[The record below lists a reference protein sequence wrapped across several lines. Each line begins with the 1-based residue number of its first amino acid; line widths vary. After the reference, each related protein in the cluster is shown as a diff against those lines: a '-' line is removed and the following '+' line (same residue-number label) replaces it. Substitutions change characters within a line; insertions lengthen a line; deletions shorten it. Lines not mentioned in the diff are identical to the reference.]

1 MSKLVAVIDCE
12 TDPFLNN
19 RIPKPF
25 CVEFH
30 SDKLTRQ
37 FWGNDCML
45 QLANFCEKLQ
55 EEYFIYAHNG
65 GKFDFLFMSEY
76 LDNPIKI
83 INSRIVSAAFFQHT
97 LRDSFA
103 IIPVPL
109 RDYEK
114 ETFDYRKMESDVRE
128 KHKTEIL
135 DYLHSDCMYL
145 LQIVSAFVGRFGPKL
160 TVGSTAIKELRKR
173 HDFERLSQ
181 DQDTIFRPFY
191 YGGRVEC
198 FKGGIIKGPWKVFD
212 VNSMYPKAMRDFNH
226 PANGAFVQLDELPD
240 ESATYFIHFRG
251 KNYGALPVKTKMGL
265 DFNIPDGD
273 FFACSHE
280 MNVALKYG
288 LVEIDEIYSVYEA
301 VETIS
306 FDTFVN
312 EFYAEKVNSKLA
324 GDKRNEMFAKF
335 MLNSAYGKFGQNPE
349 NFEDFIIEREF
360 GKDIELREQGYEIKS
375 EYPTFEIWGKPS
387 KVLDHS
393 FYDVSIAASITSA
406 ARSILLEA
414 IQKAVEPIYCD
425 TDSLICRELNCE
437 ISPSILGAWKIEGQ
451 FDFAA
456 IGGKKLYAM
465 YNKGDKTTKKIA
477 SKGGTL
483 NLQDIKRICS
493 GETVLHRNIAPTMA
507 INSSPKFISRNFR
520 ATIDISREILQKSDY
535 RELPD

>member
-1 MSKLVAVIDCE
+1 MGKLVAVIDCE
-12 TDPFLNN
+12 TDPFMNN

-30 SDKLTRQ
+30 SDKITRQ
-37 FWGNDCML
+37 FWGHDCIL
-45 QLANFCEKLQ
+45 QLVNFLETLQ

-65 GKFDFLFMSEY
+65 GKFDFLFMAEY

-83 INSRIVSAAFFQHT
+83 INSRIVSAALFQHT
-97 LRDSFA
+97 MRDSYA

-114 ETFDYRKMESDVRE
+114 ETFDYSKMESDVRE
-128 KHKTEIL
+128 KFKTEIL

-145 LQIVSAFVGRFGPKL
+145 LQIVSAFVERFGPKL

-173 HDFERLSQ
+173 HEFERLPQ
-181 DQDTIFRPFY
+181 EKDAIMRPFY

-198 FKGGIIKGPWKVFD
+198 FRGGIIPGPWKVYD

-226 PANGAFVQLDELPD
+226 PANGTFIQSDELPAD
-240 ESATYFIHFRG
+240 GSTYFIHFRG
-251 KNYGALPVKTKMGL
+251 KNNGALPIKTKLGL
-265 DFNIPDGD
+265 DFNIPEGD

-280 MNVALKYG
+280 MEIALKYG
-288 LVEIDEIYSVYEA
+288 LVEIDEIYCVYEA

-312 EFYAEKVNSKLA
+312 DFYAEKVNSKLA

-360 GKDIELREQGYEIKS
+360 GKDFELREQGYTIKS
-375 EYPTFEIWGKPS
+375 EYPTFEIWAKPS
-387 KVLDHS
+387 LIQEHS

-437 ISPSILGAWKIEGQ
+437 ISSSVLGAWKFEGQ
-451 FDFAA
+451 FDYAA

-465 YNKGDKTTKKIA
+465 YNKGDKSTKKLA

-483 NLQDIKRICS
+483 TLQDIKAICK

-507 INSSPKFISRNFR
+507 INSSPKFISRNFK
-520 ATIDISREILQKSDY
+520 ATIDINNELLQDLNY
-535 RELPD
+535 RE